1 MKNYFAVLIITIF
14 LTSCASNSSF
24 HSFYK
29 KNKKESTFYISSPA
43 FITNLFI
50 PKDDVEEYEDLLKK
64 VSHYKVMIFSDG
76 STSIDKKFER
86 FIKVKDYTTL
96 IRVKQN
102 GDQVQFYFLKN
113 GDVIK
118 EMILKVKS
126 NNDYV
131 LLGLKTKISEN
142 DFNSI
147 IENADVDITS
157 N

>member
-1 MKNYFAVLIITIF
+1 
-14 LTSCASNSSF
+14 
-24 HSFYK
+24 
-29 KNKKESTFYISSPA
+29 
-43 FITNLFI
+43 
-50 PKDDVEEYEDLLKK
+50 
-64 VSHYKVMIFSDG
+64 MIFSDG

-113 GDVIK
+113 GDVIE

-142 DFNSI
+142 DFNTI